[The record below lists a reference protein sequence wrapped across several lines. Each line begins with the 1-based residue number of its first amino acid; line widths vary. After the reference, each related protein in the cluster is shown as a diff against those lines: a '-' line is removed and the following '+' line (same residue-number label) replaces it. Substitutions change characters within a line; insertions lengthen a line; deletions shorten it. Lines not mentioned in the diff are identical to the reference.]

1 MREIGVLA
9 EVHTRPSLIRSELSL
24 INIYAFGIALLW
36 RLLVFLQLVRVL
48 GIVAQ
53 SSMLLTGIVVDF
65 CGGLLQL

>member
-1 MREIGVLA
+1 MEEIGVLA
-9 EVHTRPSLIRSELSL
+9 EVQTRPSLIRSELSL

-48 GIVAQ
+48 DILAQ
-53 SSMLLTGIVVDF
+53 SGMLLTGIVFDF